1 MSITTTELYFE
12 VDEDDEEYKKINSE
26 VSGFIFF
33 FFHAGLRSY
42 LREFFTW
49 FLTWRLRDRKSKYWV
64 APLTS
69 QRVGVE
75 EIKRFV

>member
-33 FFHAGLRSY
+33 FFSCWSSFVPERVFHVVFDVALEG
-42 LREFFTW
+42 
-49 FLTWRLRDRKSKYWV
+49 SKEQILGCAAY
-64 APLTS
+64 
-69 QRVGVE
+69 
-75 EIKRFV
+75 